1 MGKSVYVG
9 YNWTPVPLR
18 ANASTFYGKTKTVIT
33 QVPASQGRCLGI
45 TWGHLEHF
53 NHGYRPQG
61 AEKSTIWPGHIPLF
75 WATEAPI
82 VGQNPVYRSQMEPLA
97 MGVRHR
103 AQTEG
108 LEHGLRV

>member
-18 ANASTFYGKTKTVIT
+18 AHASTFYVITVIV

-45 TWGHLEHF
+45 TWGHLGHF

-75 WATEAPI
+75 WAAEAPI

>member
-18 ANASTFYGKTKTVIT
+18 AHASTFYGITVIT
-33 QVPASQGRCLGI
+33 QDPAFLGI

>member
-1 MGKSVYVG
+1 MIHFKGHISEKCE
-9 YNWTPVPLR
+9 
-18 ANASTFYGKTKTVIT
+18 KTVVSVHLNIHEET
-33 QVPASQGRCLGI
+33 HFSPVCDIQV
-45 TWGHLEHF
+45 
-53 NHGYRPQG
+53 

-103 AQTEG
+103 AQTER